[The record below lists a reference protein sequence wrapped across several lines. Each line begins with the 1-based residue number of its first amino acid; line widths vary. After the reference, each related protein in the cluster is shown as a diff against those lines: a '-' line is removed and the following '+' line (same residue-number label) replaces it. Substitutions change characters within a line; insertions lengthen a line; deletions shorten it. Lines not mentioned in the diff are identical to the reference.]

1 MRYLEEA
8 EAYEVGANPLVEY
21 NLALS
26 YAESNEAEKALAK
39 VDALA
44 AAEPFF
50 SPLWPLRALLSYA
63 VEGYDGCVRV
73 LEEAKAVL
81 GDTAELQWVCEG
93 GVRRRVVRCK
103 VESCEHAFGEV
114 KGLLISSRFREGG
127 LTAGRA
133 GGRVMRAGWG
143 RGERGGGARGD
154 WRQVWGVGVTCREQ
168 PRGGGSDVRVPA
180 VRGER
185 TERRGGA
192 DPAER
197 GGGAERLDR
206 DAGAGVERGGIG
218 VAA

>member
-50 SPLWPLRALLSYA
+50 SPLWPLRA

-81 GDTAELQWVCEG
+81 GDTAELQW
-93 GVRRRVVRCK
+93 
-103 VESCEHAFGEV
+103 A
-114 KGLLISSRFREGG
+114 
-127 LTAGRA
+127 
-133 GGRVMRAGWG
+133 
-143 RGERGGGARGD
+143 
-154 WRQVWGVGVTCREQ
+154 
-168 PRGGGSDVRVPA
+168 
-180 VRGER
+180 
-185 TERRGGA
+185 
-192 DPAER
+192 
-197 GGGAERLDR
+197 
-206 DAGAGVERGGIG
+206 
-218 VAA
+218 

>member
-1 MRYLEEA
+1 M
-8 EAYEVGANPLVEY
+8 GANPLVEY

-103 VESCEHAFGEV
+103 VESCEHAFEEV

-133 GGRVMRAGWG
+133 GGRAMRAMRAGWG
-143 RGERGGGARGD
+143 GGERGGGARG
-154 WRQVWGVGVTCREQ
+154 VW
-168 PRGGGSDVRVPA
+168 A
-180 VRGER
+180 
-185 TERRGGA
+185 
-192 DPAER
+192 
-197 GGGAERLDR
+197 
-206 DAGAGVERGGIG
+206 
-218 VAA
+218 